1 VRYAQGLIDVNGKL
15 LRTGDARITDFIIAI
30 NNYLAAKNLLTQNN
44 ISRMQIINQLNYWN
58 R

>member
-1 VRYAQGLIDVNGKL
+1 V
-15 LRTGDARITDFIIAI
+15 